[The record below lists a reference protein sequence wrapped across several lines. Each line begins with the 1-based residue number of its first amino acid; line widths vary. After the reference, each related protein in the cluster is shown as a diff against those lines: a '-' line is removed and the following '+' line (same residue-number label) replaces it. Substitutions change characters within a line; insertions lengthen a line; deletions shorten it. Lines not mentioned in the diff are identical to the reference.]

1 MEIDRARWIVKDYS
15 ERIGSTYAEAV
26 KIVEDYITDLEKHR
40 DVSSCACE
48 MIEKRFID
56 GKYEEIEEYIR
67 NFLKDTRTVSEIV
80 GGSNE

>member
-1 MEIDRARWIVKDYS
+1 MSKELAIYLTGLIAK
-15 ERIGSTYAEAV
+15 
-26 KIVEDYITDLEKHR
+26 DLEKHR
-40 DVSSCACE
+40 DVSSGACE